1 MMNSLV
7 RLAPGAAN
15 CVRFGNVQAG
25 ESVLFLT
32 EPGLDEQV
40 VEAISFAA
48 KSVGAQV
55 SVLVKEPWK
64 SGEPLD
70 PVVAAALKA
79 ADMVFDFGGPTSH
92 SEAGFLASFDYGTR
106 YLLVRPEPEAL
117 LAESA
122 LVPNELIYLLGSR
135 AQKIVRE
142 NPALHVTDD
151 KGSDFRIE
159 TIPGTI
165 GAYIGSRPYESGLA
179 VPGYIGTFPG
189 ATTVFGDLN
198 YTGNGRLVLDAA
210 LTFDEPSEPI
220 ALTIEDGW
228 VTGISGGPEAD
239 FMWETAQA
247 HRNATRLAECGFGVN
262 PKVSLLPG
270 QSRSA
275 TARAVNI
282 MSWSRRAGTFFMA
295 MGGNQL
301 LGGTDPS
308 SATPQFGV
316 VKRPTI
322 TAGDVTLVQDGRL
335 VMADDPDTE
344 IISLCEKFG
353 GTKWLAPA

>member
-1 MMNSLV
+1 MNRLV

-15 CVRFGNVQAG
+15 CVRFGNVRAG

-32 EPGLDEQV
+32 EPGWNEEV
-40 VEAISFAA
+40 IEAISFAA
-48 KSVGAQV
+48 KSAGASV
-55 SVLVKEPWK
+55 SVLVKEPRK
-64 SGEPLD
+64 SAEPLD

-79 ADMVFDFGGPTSH
+79 ADAVFDFGGPTSH

-159 TIPGTI
+159 TVPGTI
-165 GAYIGSRPYESGLA
+165 GAYIGSRPYESG
-179 VPGYIGTFPG
+179 PGGPGSIGPSPG

-220 ALTIEDGW
+220 SLTIKDG
-228 VTGISGGPEAD
+228 
-239 FMWETAQA
+239 
-247 HRNATRLAECGFGVN
+247 
-262 PKVSLLPG
+262 
-270 QSRSA
+270 
-275 TARAVNI
+275 
-282 MSWSRRAGTFFMA
+282 
-295 MGGNQL
+295 
-301 LGGTDPS
+301 
-308 SATPQFGV
+308 
-316 VKRPTI
+316 
-322 TAGDVTLVQDGRL
+322 
-335 VMADDPDTE
+335 
-344 IISLCEKFG
+344 
-353 GTKWLAPA
+353 